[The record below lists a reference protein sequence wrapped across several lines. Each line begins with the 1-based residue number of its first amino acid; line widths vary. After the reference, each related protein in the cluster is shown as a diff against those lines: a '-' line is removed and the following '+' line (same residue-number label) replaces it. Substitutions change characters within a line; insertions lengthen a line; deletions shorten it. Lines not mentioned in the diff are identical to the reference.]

1 MKYERIV
8 VAVDFSESS
17 LRATRWVANVF
28 APAAE
33 LVLAHVIDIPG
44 PPGILRDLAA
54 PTDVLE
60 ATAREG
66 SERKLRD
73 VSREANVKRSWIEVR
88 RGAADE
94 TLSDIAADYNADLI
108 VVGSHR
114 ERDGIRNRL
123 GTTAERVIAHSRV
136 PVLLA
141 ANPAD
146 KAPTHVLAAIDGS
159 EISSEVVA
167 WANSVAAG
175 SNAATTRLSVV
186 SSAAPSVSVAHASV
200 AEQGPSAAGRDEWIA
215 RELVADADS
224 AVLPEVTFGE
234 PAKEILAAAARYGS
248 GLIVVGRRGA
258 GRARRALFGSVT
270 REVLRGATCPVLVVV
285 EGSEANVLDR
295 RTAP

>member
-17 LRATRWVANVF
+17 LRTTRWVANVL
-28 APAAE
+28 APTAE
-33 LVLAHVIDIPG
+33 LVLAHVIEIPE

-73 VSREANVKRSWIEVR
+73 MSREANVKRSWIEVR
-88 RGAADE
+88 RGAAAE
-94 TLSDIAADYNADLI
+94 TLSVIAAEYNADLI

-114 ERDGIRNRL
+114 ERNGVRNWL
-123 GTTAERVIAHSRV
+123 GTTAERIIAHARV
-136 PVLLA
+136 PVLVA
-141 ANPAD
+141 TNPAD
-146 KAPTHVLAAIDGS
+146 VAPAHVLAAIDGS
-159 EISSEVVA
+159 EISPEVVA
-167 WANSVAAG
+167 CANSLAAG
-175 SNAATTRLSVV
+175 LSAATTRLSVV
-186 SSAAPSVSVAHASV
+186 SSAAPSVSVAHASMV
-200 AEQGPSAAGRDEWIA
+200 EQGPSAAGRDEWIA

-234 PAKEILAAAARYGS
+234 PATEILAAAARYGS

-285 EGSEANVLDR
+285 EKQRTEDSSENGA
-295 RTAP
+295 